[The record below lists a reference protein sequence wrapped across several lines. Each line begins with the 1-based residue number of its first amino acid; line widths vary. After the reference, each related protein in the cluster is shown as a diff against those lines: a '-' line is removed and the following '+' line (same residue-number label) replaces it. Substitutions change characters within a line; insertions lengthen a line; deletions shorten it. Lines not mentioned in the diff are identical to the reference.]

1 MPTDKERVQTYLDK
15 SVKKKLVIE
24 AQKAGRSVS
33 NFLEQLIKDHLGID
47 LSEEEIARIAE
58 ADSED
63 D

>member
-15 SVKKKLVIE
+15 SVKKKLAIE

-47 LSEEEIARIAE
+47 LSEEELAKIAAAE
-58 ADSED
+58 AED
-63 D
+63 E